1 MTALPLATPP
11 PRSGQAANEI
21 FPRIVLAIDFGSASL
36 GAARWATANV
46 AHDSDAV
53 LVHVV
58 PSRDDESYGHA
69 PATCGG
75 EPLDRLIPALVG
87 GLGGF
92 GATLDRASMRN
103 IVRAGRPSACLAAV
117 ANGTEAALLVLGRRS
132 DANRIRVGE
141 PNVIERATRRT
152 SASVLVVPEGTIR
165 APDRIVAAIDESRF
179 ARHVLDVAGG
189 LARMHEIPLTLVHVL
204 PPVAGPYERIIR
216 SAKHLFARVTGP
228 TLEPVARATT
238 RLPLAPFTS
247 RWLDRLGRAR
257 DVVDCVSTEVP
268 VGDPAREIVRTAMK
282 CESPLVIVG
291 LRGADDAPPGSI
303 GSVARELL
311 TRAPMPV
318 LAVNAV

>member
-11 PRSGQAANEI
+11 PRSGQVANEI

-46 AHDSDAV
+46 AHDCDAV

-58 PSRDDESYGHA
+58 PSRGSELYGHA
-69 PATCGG
+69 PANSGG

-92 GATLDRASMRN
+92 GATLDLASMRN
-103 IVRAGRPSACLAAV
+103 IVRAGRPSACVAAV
-117 ANGTEAALLVLGRRS
+117 ANGTEAALLVLGRRG

-141 PNVIERATRRT
+141 PNVIERVTRRT
-152 SASVLVVPEGTIR
+152 SASVLVVPEGTMR
-165 APDRIVAAIDESRF
+165 APDHIFAAVDKSRF

-189 LARMHEIPLTLVHVL
+189 LARVHELPLTLVHVL
-204 PPVAGPYERIIR
+204 PPAAGPYERVFR
-216 SAKHLFARVTGP
+216 SAEHR
-228 TLEPVARATT
+228 
-238 RLPLAPFTS
+238 
-247 RWLDRLGRAR
+247 RAR
-257 DVVDCVSTEVP
+257 DVIDCVSTEVP
-268 VGDPAREIVRTAMK
+268 VGDPAREIVRTALK
-282 CESPLVIVG
+282 CESPLVVVG
-291 LRGADDAPPGSI
+291 LRGADDAPLGSL

-318 LAVNAV
+318 LAVNAI